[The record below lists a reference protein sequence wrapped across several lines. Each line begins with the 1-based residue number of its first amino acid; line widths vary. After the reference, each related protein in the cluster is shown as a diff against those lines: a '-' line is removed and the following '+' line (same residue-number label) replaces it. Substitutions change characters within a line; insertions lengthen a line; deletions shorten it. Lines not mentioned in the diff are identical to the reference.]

1 MKAGPGSLCPYRLS
15 CLDGLAL
22 KDLGFEGLECLG
34 FGGVGLEG
42 LSLEDLGLGGIMVC
56 GLWP

>member
-1 MKAGPGSLCPYRLS
+1 MSLQA
-15 CLDGLAL
+15 LAL
-22 KDLGFEGLECLG
+22 MALLGFEGLECLG

-42 LSLEDLGLGGIMVC
+42 LSLEDLGLEGIMVC